1 MAIAISDANLK
12 EIYALSYEDKLD
24 LVDLIIRSMRSA
36 ADRLKVK
43 PVVGADASW
52 VSQFEGQ
59 WKDSKSAEE
68 MVMDLRR
75 SRTSNSEVEL

>member
-36 ADRLKVK
+36 ADRLKAK
-43 PVVGADASW
+43 PAVVADASW

-59 WKDSKSAEE
+59 WKDSKSADE
-68 MVMDLRR
+68 MVMDLKR
-75 SRTSNSEVEL
+75 SRTSNSEVVL

>member
-1 MAIAISDANLK
+1 MAVALSDTNLK

-36 ADRLKVK
+36 TDRIKVK
-43 PVVGADASW
+43 PADASSSW

-59 WKDSKSAEE
+59 WKDSKSADE
-68 MVMDLRR
+68 MVLDLRC
-75 SRTSNSEVEL
+75 SRTRKSEVVL

>member
-1 MAIAISDANLK
+1 MAVALSDANLK

-24 LVDLIIRSMRSA
+24 LVDMIIRSMRSA
-36 ADRLKVK
+36 ANRLNVK
-43 PVVGADASW
+43 HVDASSSW

-75 SRTSNSEVEL
+75 SRTSNSEVIL

>member
-12 EIYALSYEDKLD
+12 EIYALSNEDKLD

-36 ADRLKVK
+36 TNRLKVK
-43 PVVGADASW
+43 HTTTDASW

-59 WKDSKSAEE
+59 WKDSKSADE
-68 MVMDLRR
+68 MVADLKH
-75 SRTSNSEVEL
+75 SRTSNSEVVL

>member
-24 LVDLIIRSMRSA
+24 LVDMIIKSMRSA
-36 ADRLKVK
+36 ATRLKVK
-43 PVVGADASW
+43 AAEPSVSW
-52 VSQFEGQ
+52 VSQFEGK
-59 WKDSKSAEE
+59 WEDSKSADE

-75 SRTSNSEVEL
+75 SRTSNSEVVL

>member
-1 MAIAISDANLK
+1 MAVALSDANLK

-24 LVDLIIRSMRSA
+24 LVDMIIRSMRSA
-36 ADRLKVK
+36 ANRLKVK
-43 PVVGADASW
+43 HVDASSSW

-75 SRTSNSEVEL
+75 SRTSNSEVIL